1 MKDVAQVLRT
11 KEEEIVRVKK
21 ELEALKIVAALLS
34 EESRQQRIPATAANA
49 LI

>member
-34 EESRQQRIPATAANA
+34 EDQNPDSKEYRQLLQMP
-49 LI
+49 